1 MKEKSNSV
9 IKAVPAAS
17 ALHSVPMFD
26 PLKLLRK
33 ATSAKTGEKVLKLDL
48 SYKKL
53 WFLLVHPN
61 GRMLTNIL
69 RVTDQMAMFEAQ
81 LFADR
86 NDNTVLA
93 QFTSCHTRS
102 ESGSQYIRNAQNEAL
117 NEALDNAGFGIQ
129 LSDLVEHDDNGYGS
143 EVLLSQVET
152 LLREPEQV
160 RPAEQPAPAQP
171 AGPTQPT
178 PVQAAATQ
186 APPPAQ
192 EQAQAPTREQA
203 EPVQPVQET
212 VEAPSDQPVGTAAPG
227 AEVDPAQVVEPLQT
241 DTLSDT
247 PKEVHEPEPT
257 EAPASKP
264 ADGPQPN
271 APTSNVSTE
280 TASILQMLGGIPAA
294 AGETVSEPAAEPAS
308 TGRTTVVAF
317 PRVEDPAQTA
327 EAAQQSELRADAE
340 QEAEPAASYT
350 EDMTVD
356 EIRARMSVEQAKA
369 LTVTFGPNK
378 GWTLGQVQDRR
389 PSSLKFYALVSKDAS
404 NAIKAG
410 SFLLLDELA
419 QARAG

>member
-1 MKEKSNSV
+1 MNDKSNSV
-9 IKAVPAAS
+9 IQTVPAAS
-17 ALHSVPMFD
+17 ALHKVPMFD

-33 ATSAKTGEKVLKLDL
+33 TTSAKTGEKVLKLDL
-48 SYKKL
+48 SYKKM

-86 NDNTVLA
+86 DNNTVLA

-129 LSDLVEHDDNGYGS
+129 LSDLVEHDDSGHGS
-143 EVLLSQVET
+143 EVLLSQVEA
-152 LLREPEQV
+152 LLREPEQTGPTE
-160 RPAEQPAPAQP
+160 RPAPTRP
-171 AGPTQPT
+171 AGPIQTAPVPT
-178 PVQAAATQ
+178 ASVQT
-186 APPPAQ
+186 PPPIQ
-192 EQAQAPTREQA
+192 EQAQVPAPRQEKSAQPVQTAAEAPAAKPVEIVAKA
-203 EPVQPVQET
+203 EPVQMAEPPQT
-212 VEAPSDQPVGTAAPG
+212 GTISDAPT
-227 AEVDPAQVVEPLQT
+227 EVHG
-241 DTLSDT
+241 
-247 PKEVHEPEPT
+247 HEPE
-257 EAPASKP
+257 EAPASNP
-264 ADGPQPN
+264 AAEPQPN
-271 APTSNVSTE
+271 APASSASTE

-294 AGETVSEPAAEPAS
+294 AGGPASEPATPPKSEARP
-308 TGRTTVVAF
+308 TVVTF
-317 PRVEDPAQTA
+317 PQAEEPAQTA
-327 EAAQQSELRADAE
+327 EAAQQSKPQAA
-340 QEAEPAASYT
+340 AEPVTEPAVSYT

-356 EIRARMSVEQAKA
+356 EIRARMTIEQAKA

-378 GWTLGQVQDRR
+378 GWTLGQVLDRR
-389 PSSLKFYALVSKDAS
+389 PSSLKFYALVSPDAS